1 MASSAGESMATEHAG
16 PFRANAFVLVALSNP
31 REKFWG
37 VLLEMSPAGL
47 SVRGIDLNSFDDFA
61 RLVRGGEPV
70 TPGAV
75 FFPMQRVERME
86 LDARN
91 GEIPSLRE
99 RFVNKAGQD
108 MARLIGV
115 AAQPEIGVGCTLAE
129 AQRRLVAATL
139 AAVEDDLERAAELL
153 GLAESELRSW
163 MRR

>member
-1 MASSAGESMATEHAG
+1 MAAERTG
-16 PFRANAFVLVALSNP
+16 PFRANAFVLVTLSNP

-37 VLLEMSPAGL
+37 MLLEMSPAGL
-47 SVRGIDLNSFDDFA
+47 SVRGIDLNSMDDCA
-61 RLVRGGEPV
+61 RLVRASEPV

-99 RFVNKAGQD
+99 RFRNKAGQD
-108 MARLIGV
+108 MAQLIGA
-115 AAQPEIGVGCTLAE
+115 AAQPEIGVGCTLEE
-129 AQRRLVAATL
+129 AQRRLVTATL
-139 AAVEDDLERAAELL
+139 AAVEEDVERAAEIL
-153 GLAESELRSW
+153 GLAEAELRSW